1 MNANDLM
8 LFAGLGVILFI
19 VIMGIIGFCVGAKR
33 EFVWITIL
41 LLLLGIVW
49 IAFGNVD
56 KLLSTNVTNYAST
69 IDQAVGK
76 SYSYTTLWEFILAF
90 AKDAVSDGE
99 VLFVEGSK
107 AYQALYDIVSCVLRA
122 ALLIIG
128 TISIIITVLVFRL
141 VVLVVRIVVGLIK
154 LIVRLFS
161 KKRRPKEPKTA
172 VKQPVIAEEVT
183 VTHDN
188 NNNSSNAIVTV
199 DKQPTTYKKKKKLRW
214 WGAGVGIAKAMLILI
229 LIFVP
234 ISGVVTIASSVSSES
249 IKAANVII
257 SGEAKGTK
265 KVADADSVIDQ
276 VYEYINAYQDS
287 FLGKFMDF
295 SSFFFEDDLSN
306 LIFDDLLTIKMDGE
320 KISLPK
326 EVITY
331 IKVVN
336 YFAPMLENGEYA
348 IYDYAIN
355 HPTEMDEAFAILK
368 ESKLIPAIVP
378 VGIEYASTMD
388 SVKTQLLDAGFTEE
402 EISDIFGTLV
412 DIDWREDWELLCDI
426 LRYGITVT
434 DFFAEKIDIL
444 AFNSEPLR
452 KVLSSLG
459 ATHFLNEIMP
469 IAIKFALNMEQIK
482 KFIGEDV
489 TVNLD
494 GLNWSNEL
502 ANFADIYDCFVKLGI
517 GLDDFSKIDLNYIQD
532 LLKDQDKCDAV
543 VELLGYL
550 VGAPAGEVDE
560 NINLFAQV
568 VLPIA
573 ETVANKQLVDNSLE
587 MFANIISLSGA
598 QYGSDADFNV
608 KKMWQH
614 DLEEIVKIAQLAS
627 KINAFSMKVEE
638 INLEDIETLKGIIDG
653 VFSLELLGG
662 SIEYK
667 GTFEELKTALL
678 EAAIEKFEFLNA
690 GSDWSKVNWNAEKEN
705 IKGLLDVYGELLEL
719 NKTLKEELSL
729 ADDVINIK
737 EFSFDWDTLLQ
748 DDKGRFIDLVIKA
761 VEVFFAGDQA
771 SELFLTAIPNAVN
784 KYLIP
789 KLNEV
794 DSELGELPL
803 FDGLTSDEVREEVL
817 NFIEVFK
824 DVAAL
829 KVTTGSPEYSAK
841 VGENKE
847 TYALSDALQR
857 IIKSKLLVYTGGD
870 EPQDYRGRIIRIV
883 LKLTTTIDIDVHEL
897 DGTLIGGPIDY
908 DGDLNKIDALV
919 TALIEEVVEDDGALN
934 EVLFKDGKFAFDMDK
949 FIEFVL
955 DDDKVNGVIDAL
967 EAIFGKYNPDDPS
980 ASTEPATLLSA
991 LLPGAYYAYLEKAVP
1006 EEFYPVLDIYH
1017 YNYNSDGIFTGFDLA
1032 SDISKL
1038 LYALHSAIDAGAI
1051 QIYNNG
1057 KISESTYEIT
1067 DDTIKALNK
1076 ILEVL
1081 PEINIFQEK
1090 FADVIDISLGI
1101 ANLELSYEAY
1111 NQIEN
1116 KHLDEFVSSLTDP
1129 ENGVLVKVQG
1139 ILKETEYIRICDIF
1153 ALIKSDDIMGSVEEK
1168 FMNKTVINLA
1178 LDAVEQLVNIELVG
1192 ILLPDLV
1199 DQVLLPNMPEN
1210 INPIIDSLSISSYT
1224 AKELIADLVTVIE
1237 AARIAINNTEI
1248 ISYFYDGTFHTGEI
1262 EVKNITGLSGVFAK
1276 LSELNLLATANNAIV
1291 EAINLIGVKGLEIS
1305 PDSITK
1311 ENLAHDFKEVLGK
1324 ENGLLAY
1331 VLEALNVLD
1340 VETVDDISGI
1350 TKIEYTRGL
1359 GDAGVKALQ
1368 EVARLEILNSV
1379 LPELVEFGADKLSEL
1394 GYELETLRQMPDQN
1408 LDGELVRIANLV
1420 KVIYDTDVVNQ
1431 YFENK
1436 TASLTK
1442 AQANSIIEAA
1452 LDLHIYRGLGDIMYK
1467 DAIRIAVEKTNLDIN
1482 VDNINTDDIN
1492 WKADIELV
1500 KASVDPGI
1508 ELLRTLGYKN
1518 HGTIKEFIDAITK
1531 DPMSLIT
1538 RENAIAALNVVDN
1551 LVQLDSLSR
1560 VIPEGIR
1567 FAIDKY
1573 LPDYEIGFLADI
1585 TPQEISNDLVQVA
1598 HIARDAVEL
1607 GGIEFY
1613 NNGKFDGDIDLY
1625 AGKHYVS
1632 EVLGHLMEMNIIEKN
1647 SAEILAFALNFA
1659 AEKLEID
1666 EKFSA
1671 SEFEGY
1677 SIKEE
1682 IELAKQAGKIV
1693 IELLKENNLTTVQ
1706 AIKNYDFS
1714 SFRDLITDTNV
1725 RYIAQVVELL
1735 PNSKTIYHV
1744 LPVGARYAATTM
1756 DILKPLEG
1764 NNPDELHEDLI
1775 AITEVINIIAEHG
1788 VEDIVNTTLNSV
1800 FNYKVD
1806 TITLA
1811 QNVLEKVLF
1820 LNVVKGSE
1828 TDFLREGL
1836 KLIKFDDASIDYYA
1850 INWESD
1856 KQALVDTLGDVRKG
1870 LDAANITDVEGLKA
1884 AVNSNDVV
1892 KTFAKNEI
1900 LENVYN
1906 ALSKVANLTILEQ
1919 FVLPVYDKYVLPSL
1933 DKSLEDLADINTI
1946 YQGNAKPLIED
1957 LKSIVNVIGY
1967 AIELDACGIYNGNTI
1982 DYQSSAIGNI
1992 ITSVFGIN
2000 YLNIDGQLEKVVNYV
2015 LDLIKLE
2022 IEIKDIN
2029 TIDMASDGEA
2039 LARIYNENFAPYLSD
2054 EGFVYKTIND
2064 FKKAVDIKTLAN
2076 GLNKN
2081 DYATS
2086 IVKGLQQIVDLSFG
2100 QVAIYTGV
2108 NYAVTNIAGVKD
2120 NKLVK
2125 ALELDTFTKEELV
2138 SDIVDVL
2145 KVALIAVDDFNALS
2159 LVNGFNGYELPEGAQ
2174 EKVHEMGS
2182 LVFNLNILAEP
2193 TSGIIEAALTTYLP
2207 ALDVTSVNFE
2217 NVTLANIEENIKELI
2232 VLGFKLLDDTGITGY
2247 NSAMNYY
2254 EKYIKSLSVVYETVA
2269 VNDAFAIIDTVLDNA
2284 AVRELLYAVYKSYA
2298 TEYVGKYG
2306 IDGNSYA
2313 NNSSSM
2319 LEAKQFLLDDVLTIV
2334 DTLKMAYNFIS
2345 GDVITYSD
2353 VDAYNT
2359 IIDNLF
2365 ELHILNDNLTG
2376 LVKYIN
2382 ETIGLNIDATVIDL
2396 ASDKE
2401 ELKAFYLDILPV
2413 LTSEDWLVKSYQD
2426 VLDIINTK
2434 TINETKFNALL
2445 TNENAE
2451 KVLDSVH
2458 HLANTTL
2465 VGAALGGAEDK
2476 INEFVPADYE
2486 DVAAAIGLTDYLAYN
2501 KTTKSLAVED
2511 IHSLIDAAKE
2521 IVKFGVLDY
2530 YSNHNLTLID
2540 GTTTNA
2546 IYLQNAIEYV
2556 FKLNAL
2562 KNSEA
2567 LIESI
2572 CKALKI
2578 KIPSTSE
2585 SEYDYFAK
2593 VKFADE
2599 AEIFSQVVGNIYG
2612 IMRALFG
2619 DNVTVSTV
2627 YYFVVNKEYMVGDK
2641 INQNLITKDLIRE
2654 IVKLGE
2660 TLVESNLVMD
2670 AAIPAYNNFLL
2681 GIIGAHILDLAKI
2694 DGYNPDL
2701 LKQDIHSLIDLAY
2714 ELRKENLV
2722 EYFKEFI
2729 NQDHSITINYE
2740 TPAIARTVETVLKLN
2755 LVEIKEFDLVRIV
2768 VELVTRNQVKL
2779 SYTNEEIAEML
2790 DLRSDASAVGT
2801 LITELQKAI
2810 FEGDFYRY
2818 ASDYRNVKVED
2829 FTNRVSKDE
2838 VASKVVEAMKGISE
2852 TTIVNVLYRV
2862 GVNYGASY
2870 GGKVVDRE
2878 IEGLIETKGLSK
2890 EEVKADYEALLSV
2903 VEKVISG
2910 YGLTNVMNH
2919 VKNTGDIKIYEGM
2932 EVVEEALS
2940 KVAKLNVLKD
2950 KIGRLIEIVMN
2961 KYVGTSLNGE
2971 LEGIDYESEMR
2982 IINEVIEIAKEALK
2996 ATAGES
3002 LTYNGLAR
3010 WVNGANYINEVIYEK
3025 ALEGVEKALELKTLA
3040 KVVLPVY
3047 GKYESEITKGLG
3059 EYSYLGRLDYTS
3071 GEELVEDIRPIVVAL
3086 KDLGAINPVGM
3097 YLDYARG
3104 TKETAIAYGDARIS
3118 KVIEVL
3124 LASKYVESHET
3135 DLIETLVDVLEA
3147 NSTNVTYTTEEIAG
3161 MLDLRSDAS
3170 VLAENINQLAEVL
3183 LKDVALYASEFNSF
3197 DSEKLY
3203 TNDNVV
3209 AAIDSLEANNFTSTT
3224 ISEVAYRLGIEI
3236 LRDEIVSRVLGQRF
3250 EKYFVTKDKETILYT
3265 NAEVKSD
3272 LDALLDL
3279 VKEVAAKELVI
3290 INKDNFDYR
3299 DLIIAD
3305 MADLASKALTTI
3317 PTLNLMKDKLGDFV
3331 AEYLSA
3337 AEVTDDADL
3346 TDVDLKAEFATIGKA
3361 LKDTSAKLAEKNI
3374 VIVNDVLKAEYTALI
3389 PAAVTALDGIIDLT
3403 LLDKLAMPVVEYL
3416 RTTYIED
3423 LDSFVGQMTD
3433 VKFYNE
3439 ITSATLM
3446 GEIRTIVKKVI
3457 ELYNNKLAD
3466 YLDGFT
3472 YDTELDYVLLAE
3484 VASDLYEVV
3493 AGTEYVANKERYLV
3507 QTMLDALSI
3516 SEVVVSTDEVAD
3528 RLDLKADTTVIRNTL
3543 TYLAQN
3549 ILSDSSFLYNTIN
3562 EWKALNI
3569 SDILIL
3575 LTSDGMV
3582 QHSLN
3587 TVKELVGTTEASTIA
3602 EVAYV
3607 FGVNYGKEILNDK
3620 YSKYTYVIDVSNNTN
3635 AEIKAD
3641 LDVIISVLQAIIDN
3655 NLYSNVEAMIRNEF
3669 DVCNLNVEQL
3679 YPVAEI
3685 ILTNVLGTETH
3696 ENLNALSDN
3705 VSPLV
3710 AELIKDYAKVE
3721 TSLADVNMKHE
3732 TSIILEAVKQ
3742 AIELG
3747 VRNNLLTI
3755 NDYLGIKN
3763 RGYSYYATDENAY
3776 EILDIINGLLELD
3789 TIAKHGTELYDEL
3802 VYNKFLAEAEIAK
3815 YLDLMATYESNT
3827 ELVNDLKVVVSVLR
3841 DLTNPTEL
3849 TTGLVAYAKDV
3860 YYNNET
3866 SVLTS
3871 EFIAKLSPAIVTLMK
3886 VKLAGTDANI
3896 AVEELLTK
3904 LELELTNKTIDLAS
3918 DADKLETLVT
3928 TIIDIVIGD
3937 MTYASELRSLTVN
3950 RLLDIV
3956 LDEHNISD
3964 LADAI
3969 DAASETS
3976 VMRLAYNAGLTY
3988 ADILIDENVDSKFA
4002 NMLVTELPNEQATED
4017 IHSIVTIIKELDSA
4031 YIANDIN
4038 AMRHNYIDV
4047 LDINLVKYQPVVRT
4061 ILNEVVTLNAIASM
4075 SDLVVATVE
4084 YVNLVTVDSEMST
4097 TLASI
4102 DYTAEANVIS
4112 NAVDTFVPNMAIALG
4127 DAERLTTR
4135 QLIDYVKS
4143 YKTFDDNY
4151 DMLEKAAL
4159 VSVDTLE
4166 TLNDSML
4173 VKTLALPTYNK
4184 YLAENTQIIPTI
4196 RYIAALDSSYTSDNF
4211 KADYM
4216 KLLSIVRSMINAKL
4230 YKVAYNRHLT
4240 QFEVVDNFATELQ
4253 NIVMTT
4259 STLDFLTINN
4269 NAKFIELIDLLATNV
4284 NMFAMLKTVEDEFAN
4299 VNLENEARL
4308 VADKADD
4315 IVTAFKSMQ
4324 KYGKKFDLPMFG
4336 DTELVGSVLNMI
4348 DAYLASETHKIIT
4361 PVLFNDLL
4369 TARIYSITETLGRP
4383 QEVFADD
4390 LTNEEVYDLFAD
4402 AKSVLDLLFEAGV
4415 FANGTISLT
4424 NATGNATNEKLV
4436 TAYEIMMNY
4445 IVVSERI
4452 ERALNNIVTKAYMV
4466 EKVEI
4471 DYSVMSIDTE
4481 KPIIKNLILDLKD
4494 LATDAIN
4501 MIKSRELN
4509 DLVSNTM
4516 EERVN
4521 SIYNDA
4527 MKSEI
4532 AKQLALPM
4540 ANMVFAGALNKYAFV
4555 LFDEA
4560 DGVTIDN
4567 VMDEVTVMFEA
4578 GRKIASAFDF
4588 SGEKIGFV
4596 FANFAQVSDA
4606 IDELIAMKSINGGT
4620 SDNLE
4625 EAFRYAVMKVLKVEL
4640 SDQVVALDEVEVIK
4654 VVLNNANPLIET
4666 GAYADGKIKSAILS
4680 KEALD
4685 IITTILDT
4693 VETSTMLYEVKDK
4706 LVDKVQRFIPESVR
4720 TLVTEMV
4727 KENTVDDLKS
4737 DTAILSDAL
4746 ELVAQAN
4753 IYNGGISITTGT
4765 QFDYIADAYELIFT
4779 MKAINSKIEEI
4790 YENVFK
4796 RIDLTSL
4803 DENIDPVANVKA
4815 AIANEGWSWANE
4827 TAAIADAIRALG
4839 ALADSG
4845 VKVMN
4850 GYKPDFDAI
4859 MDATD
4864 EVALTRVLKAINN
4877 TSSMRTVFISII
4889 KDLDMTIGSLT
4900 INEFYSEWLNNQLA
4914 DGAQMAS
4921 KAEWDVEIE
4930 SLVRIYIDS
4939 KNINTEFAT
4948 MTDSDIDEL
4957 NSLLKQINASKLFDI
4972 NALVE
4977 TSIVKDALSNMVSEG
4992 TEIKLA
4998 DTSTWTEDMWNTEID
5013 NLCVLLKNAVKV
5025 GATSSSFDISTLSE
5039 TEVVELLTNLNN
5051 SNLVRTTLPIVIMDT
5066 LTERDLDD
5074 LASDWLKEEYR
5085 NVTDDDQATVMS
5097 SISEWNNEIPNL
5109 AKIVVRSEKIE
5120 FANEENRSDLEIAL
5134 YAINH
5139 SRLFNIE
5146 AITNRLTDN
5155 ASGDSVVDK
5164 LGFTGST
5171 LGTVVY
5177 TTVPG
5182 DALQTENNKMAA
5194 WDNEIAALLSLLD
5207 LARELNIL
5215 DGTASVESV
5224 MLELTTYAEL
5234 KNVLDT
5240 MNNSELFRVLLP
5252 RTITTTADSL
5262 GTTDYISEWLQ
5273 NEKTTMSSKEV
5284 WVVENGK
5291 LAKIIETINNSD
5303 IDFESFNNGTV
5314 VNDTKLNTIKKILL
5328 AIDDSQSFVVSPI
5341 VKVINDTLNNVQ
5353 GIAGANIVLDENNV
5367 TDWNKEFD
5375 ILFGE
5380 FDETGTVV
5388 KRGIYSMA
5396 NELDEI
5402 TMDTL
5407 ALPENPVGT
5416 MLDKMVESELI
5427 YPVINQIF
5435 EASIS
5440 STDLYKSSESDTL
5453 KISDNVFNDTPL
5465 VNARIKDELT
5475 SIPAEQASERWSWS
5489 KEIAYM
5495 VEIKNAID
5503 AYNRITSPAI
5513 TDIVAVAT
5521 TINTVIDK
5529 SKVSDGNGGYKPTII
5544 LTVAQDLANQVQAI
5558 IAESGF

>member
-76 SYSYTTLWEFILAF
+76 SYSYTTLWEFVLAY
-90 AKDAVSDGE
+90 AKDAITDGE

-128 TISIIITVLVFRL
+128 TISVIITVLVFRF
-141 VVLVVRIVVGLIK
+141 VVLLVRMIVGLIK

-172 VKQPVIAEEVT
+172 VKQPVIAEEVI

-257 SGEAKGTK
+257 NGEAKGPK
-265 KVADADSVIDQ
+265 KVADADSTIDQ

-295 SSFFFEDDLSN
+295 SSFFFKDDLSN

-336 YFAPMLENGEYA
+336 YFAPMLENGEYE

-368 ESKLIPAIVP
+368 KSKLIPAIVP

-388 SVKTQLLDAGFTEE
+388 SVKTQLADAGFTEE
-402 EISDIFGTLV
+402 EINDIFSTLI
-412 DIDWREDWELLCDI
+412 DINWREDWELLCDI
-426 LRYGITVT
+426 LRDGITVT

-452 KVLSSLG
+452 KVLTNLG
-459 ATHFLNEIMP
+459 ATHLLNEIMP
-469 IAIKFALNMEQIK
+469 IAIKFALNMEQVK
-482 KFIGEDV
+482 KLIGEDV

-517 GLDDFSKIDLNYIQD
+517 GLDDFSKIDLNYIQE

-543 VELLGYL
+543 VDLLGYL

-573 ETVANKQLVDNSLE
+573 EAVTNKQLVDNSLE

-614 DLEEIVKIAQLAS
+614 DLAEIVKIAQLAS
-627 KINAFSMKVEE
+627 EINAFSMKVEE
-638 INLEDIETLKGIIDG
+638 MNLEDIETLKGIIDG

-662 SIEYK
+662 SVEYK

-678 EAAIEKFEFLNA
+678 EAAIEKFKFLND

-803 FDGLTSDEVREEVL
+803 FDGLTSDEVRDEVL

-955 DDDKVNGVIDAL
+955 DDKKVNGVIDAL

-1006 EEFYPVLDIYH
+1006 AEFQPVLDIYH

-1032 SDISKL
+1032 GDISKL

-1076 ILEVL
+1076 VLEVL

-1116 KHLDEFVSSLTDP
+1116 KHLDEFVNSLTDP

-1153 ALIKSDDIMGSVEEK
+1153 ALIKSDNIMGSVEEK

-1192 ILLPDLV
+1192 IVLPDLV

-1210 INPIIDSLSISSYT
+1210 INPIIDSLSISTYS
-1224 AKELIADLVTVIE
+1224 AKELIADLVTIIE
-1237 AARIAINNTEI
+1237 AARIAVNNTEI
-1248 ISYFYDGTFHTGEI
+1248 ISYFYDGTFHTNDIKVE
-1262 EVKNITGLSGVFAK
+1262 NITGLSGVFAK

-1291 EAINLIGVKGLEIS
+1291 EALNLINIEGLEIS

-1311 ENLAHDFKEVLGK
+1311 ENLVHDFKEVLGK
-1324 ENGLLAY
+1324 EDGLLTY
-1331 VLEALNVLD
+1331 VLEALNVLN
-1340 VETVDDISGI
+1340 VETVGDISSI
-1350 TKIEYTRGL
+1350 TKVEYTRGL
-1359 GDAGVKALQ
+1359 GDVGVKALQ

-1379 LPELVEFGADKLSEL
+1379 LPELVEFGANKLAEL
-1394 GYELETLRQMPDQN
+1394 GYELETLKQMPDQN

-1420 KVIYDTDVVNQ
+1420 KVIYDTDIVNQ

-1452 LDLHIYRGLGDIMYK
+1452 LDLHIYRDLGDIMYK
-1467 DAIRIAVEKTNLDIN
+1467 DVIRIAVEKTNLDIN

-1492 WKADIELV
+1492 WKADIELA
-1500 KASVDPGI
+1500 KATVDPGI

-1518 HGTIKEFIDAITK
+1518 YGTIKEFIDAVK
-1531 DPMSLIT
+1531 NDPMSLIT
-1538 RENAIAALNVVDN
+1538 RENAIAALNVIDN
-1551 LVQLDSLSR
+1551 LVQLESLSR
-1560 VIPEGIR
+1560 VLPEGIR

-1613 NNGKFDGDIDLY
+1613 NNGKFDGEIDLY

-1682 IELAKQAGKIV
+1682 IALAKKAGKIV

-1706 AIKNYDFS
+1706 TIKNFDFS
-1714 SFRDLITDTNV
+1714 NFRDLITDTNV

-1744 LPVGARYAATTM
+1744 LPVGARYAATLM

-1764 NNPDELHEDLI
+1764 NGKDELHEDLI
-1775 AITEVINIIAEHG
+1775 AITEVVNMIAEHG
-1788 VEDIVNTTLNSV
+1788 VEDILNTTVNSV
-1800 FNYKVD
+1800 FNYNVD
-1806 TITLA
+1806 VITLA

-1836 KLIKFDDASIDYYA
+1836 KLIKFDDTNVDYVA
-1850 INWESD
+1850 INWASD

-1870 LDAANITDVEGLKA
+1870 LDAANITDVEGFKA
-1884 AVNSNDVV
+1884 AISSNDVV

-1919 FVLPVYDKYVLPSL
+1919 FALPAYDKYVLPSL
-1933 DKSLEDLADINTI
+1933 DKSLKDLADINTI
-1946 YQGNAKPLIED
+1946 YQGNAKLLIED
-1957 LKSIVNVIGY
+1957 LKGIVNVIGY
-1967 AIELDACGIYNGNTI
+1967 AIELDACGIYNGNAI

-1992 ITSVFGIN
+1992 ITTIFGIN
-2000 YLNIDGQLEKVVNYV
+2000 YLNIDGQLEKVINYV

-2022 IEIKDIN
+2022 IEIKDID
-2029 TIDMASDGEA
+2029 TIDMASDGET

-2064 FKKAVDIKTLAN
+2064 LKKAVDIKELVN
-2076 GLNKN
+2076 SLNKN

-2108 NYAVTNIAGVKD
+2108 NYAVTSIEGVKD
-2120 NKLVK
+2120 NKLIK

-2145 KVALIAVDDFNALS
+2145 KVALIAVDDFKALS
-2159 LVNGFNGYELPEGAQ
+2159 LVNGLNGYKLPEGAQ

-2193 TSGIIEAALTTYLP
+2193 TSGIIEAAITTYLP
-2207 ALDVTSVNFE
+2207 DLDVTSVNFE

-2247 NSAMNYY
+2247 NSAMDYY

-2269 VNDAFAIIDTVLDNA
+2269 VNDAFAIVDAILDNA

-2298 TEYVGKYG
+2298 TKYAGEYG

-2376 LVKYIN
+2376 LVGYIN
-2382 ETIGLNIDATVIDL
+2382 KTVGLDINAAMIDL

-2465 VGAALGGAEDK
+2465 VGAALGGAKDK
-2476 INEFVPADYE
+2476 INGLVPADYNE
-2486 DVAAAIGLTDYLAYN
+2486 VVSAINLTEYLEYN

-2521 IVKFGVLDY
+2521 IVKFGVIDY
-2530 YSNHNLTLID
+2530 YFNHNLTLID

-2546 IYLQNAIEYV
+2546 IYLQNAIESV
-2556 FKLNAL
+2556 FKLNAF

-2572 CKALKI
+2572 FKVLEI
-2578 KIPSTSE
+2578 TIPST
-2585 SEYDYFAK
+2585 SEYDYFAE

-2599 AEIFSQVVGNIYG
+2599 AETFRQVVGNIYG
-2612 IMRALFG
+2612 IMRAVFG

-2670 AAIPAYNNFLL
+2670 AAIPLYDKYLYQAIYPNMGNLATL
-2681 GIIGAHILDLAKI
+2681 ADLSE
-2694 DGYNPDL
+2694 YYPNL
-2701 LKQDIHSLIDLAY
+2701 LKQDINSLIDLAY
-2714 ELRKENLV
+2714 EIRKENLV

-2740 TPAIARTVETVLKLN
+2740 TPAIAKTVETVLKLN
-2755 LVEIKEFDLVRIV
+2755 LIEVKELDLVRL
-2768 VELVTRNQVKL
+2768 LVDMLENGEISLT
-2779 SYTNEEIAEML
+2779 YTTEEIAEML

-2818 ASDYRNVKVED
+2818 ASDYRGVKVED
-2829 FTNRVSKDE
+2829 FTNRVSKDA
-2838 VASKVVEAMKGISE
+2838 VASKVVEAMKGISG

-2870 GGKVVDRE
+2870 GGKVVDKE
-2878 IEGLIETKGLSK
+2878 IEGLIETKGLSNK
-2890 EEVKADYEALLSV
+2890 EVSSDYETLLSV
-2903 VEKVISG
+2903 VEKVITG
-2910 YGLTNVMNH
+2910 YGLTDVMNH

-2940 KVAKLNVLKD
+2940 KVVELNVLKG

-2961 KYVGTSLNGE
+2961 KYVGTSLNEE
-2971 LEGIDYESEMR
+2971 LSGIDYETEIR

-3002 LTYNGLAR
+3002 LTYNGLAK
-3010 WVNGANYINEVIYEK
+3010 WINGANYINEVIYEK
-3025 ALEGVEKALELKTLA
+3025 ALEGIEKALELKTVA

-3059 EYSYLGRLDYTS
+3059 EYSYLGKLYYTS
-3071 GEELVEDIRPIVVAL
+3071 GEELVEDIRPLVVAL

-3097 YLDYARG
+3097 YLDYAKG
-3104 TKETAIAYGDARIS
+3104 TKETAIAYGDERIS

-3135 DLIETLVDVLEA
+3135 DLIETLVDMLEK
-3147 NSTNVTYTTEEIAG
+3147 NGISLTYTTEEIAE
-3161 MLDLRSDAS
+3161 MLDLRSDAGA
-3170 VLAENINQLAEVL
+3170 VARNINQLAKVL
-3183 LKDVALYASEFNSF
+3183 LSSTGLYASDFNSF
-3197 DSEKLY
+3197 DINALY

-3209 AAIDSLEANNFTSTT
+3209 SAIDSLEANNFTSTT
-3224 ISEVAYRLGIEI
+3224 ISEVTYRLTIEI
-3236 LRDEIVSRVLGQRF
+3236 LRNTIISKALGQRF
-3250 EKYFVTKDKETILYT
+3250 EEYFVTKDKETILYT
-3265 NAEVKSD
+3265 SAEIKSD
-3272 LDALLDL
+3272 FDAILDL
-3279 VKEVAAKELVI
+3279 VKEAAINELVI

-3305 MADLASKALTTI
+3305 VAGLASKALTTI
-3317 PTLNLMKDKLGDFV
+3317 PALNLMKDKLGDFV

-3346 TDVDLKAEFATIGKA
+3346 TDVDLKAEFATIGKTLEDA
-3361 LKDTSAKLAEKNI
+3361 SAKLAEKNI
-3374 VIVNDVLKAEYTALI
+3374 IIVNDVLKAEYTALI
-3389 PAAVTALDGIIDLT
+3389 PAAITALDGIIDLT
-3403 LLDKLAMPVVEYL
+3403 LLDKLAMPVAEYL
-3416 RTTYIED
+3416 RTKFIAN

-3466 YLDGFT
+3466 YLNEFT
-3472 YDTELDYVLLAE
+3472 YDTKLDYVLLAE

-3516 SEVVVSTDEVAD
+3516 SEVVVSTDEVAN
-3528 RLDLKADTTVIRNTL
+3528 RLDLKADTEVIRNTL

-3575 LTSDGMV
+3575 LTSDNMV

-3587 TVKELVGTTEASTIA
+3587 TVKELVGTNEASTIA

-3607 FGVNYGKEILNDK
+3607 FGVNYGKEMLNDK
-3620 YSKYTYVIDVSNNTN
+3620 YSEYTYVIDVSKNTN

-3655 NLYSNVEAMIRNEF
+3655 NLHSNVEAMIRNEF
-3669 DVCNLNVEQL
+3669 DVRNLNVEQL

-3763 RGYSYYATDENAY
+3763 SGYSYYATDENAY

-3789 TIAKHGTELYDEL
+3789 TIAKHGTELYNEL

-3866 SVLTS
+3866 SELTS

-3886 VKLAGTDANI
+3886 VKLAGTDANV

-3904 LELELTNKTIDLAS
+3904 LELELTNKTINLAS
-3918 DADKLETLVT
+3918 DADKLETLVA

-3937 MTYASELRSLTVN
+3937 MTYASELRSLTVD

-3956 LDEHNISD
+3956 LDEHNIGD

-3969 DAASETS
+3969 DVASETS

-3988 ADILIDENVDSKFA
+3988 ADMFIDGNIDSRFA
-4002 NMLVTELPNEQATED
+4002 NMLVTELPGEQATED
-4017 IHSIVTIIKELDSA
+4017 IHSVVTIIKELDNVDIVS
-4031 YIANDIN
+4031 DIN

-4047 LDINLVKYQPVVRT
+4047 LDVNLVKYQPVLRT
-4061 ILNEVVTLNAIASM
+4061 ILNKVVTLNAIASM
-4075 SDLVVATVE
+4075 SDLVVATIE
-4084 YVNLVTVDSEMST
+4084 YVNLVTVDTEMSD
-4097 TLASI
+4097 TLANI
-4102 DYTAEANVIS
+4102 DYAAEANVIS
-4112 NAVDTFVPNMAIALG
+4112 NAVDVFVPDMAVALG

-4166 TLNDSML
+4166 ELNDSML

-4184 YLAENTQIIPTI
+4184 YLAENTQIIPAI

-4240 QFEVVDNFATELQ
+4240 QFEVVDNFAAELQ

-4284 NMFAMLKTVEDEFAN
+4284 NMFTMLKTVEDEFAN

-4315 IVTAFKSMQ
+4315 IVAGFKSMQ

-4383 QEVFADD
+4383 QEAFADD

-4402 AKSVLDLLFEAGV
+4402 AKSVLDLLFEVGV

-4501 MIKSRELN
+4501 MIKARELN
-4509 DLVSNTM
+4509 DLVSDTM

-4567 VMDEVTVMFEA
+4567 VMDEVTIMFEA

-4666 GAYADGKIKSAILS
+4666 GAYANGKIKSAILS

-4685 IITTILDT
+4685 IITTILDK

-4753 IYNGGISITTGT
+4753 IYNGEISIITKT

-4839 ALADSG
+4839 TLADSG

-4864 EVALTRVLKAINN
+4864 KVALTRVLKAINN

-4889 KDLDMTIGSLT
+4889 KDLDMTIGSLA

-4930 SLVRIYIDS
+4930 SLVSIYIDS

-4948 MTDSDIDEL
+4948 MTDADIDEL

-4998 DTSTWTEDMWNTEID
+4998 DTSTWTEDMWNAEID

-5085 NVTDDDQATVMS
+5085 NVTDDDQTTVMS

-5120 FANEENRSDLEIAL
+5120 FANETNRSDLEIAL

-5155 ASGDSVVDK
+5155 TSGDSVVDK

-5182 DALQTENNKMAA
+5182 DALQTENNKMTA

-5215 DGTASVESV
+5215 DGNASIESV

-5252 RTITTTADSL
+5252 STITTTADSL

-5273 NEKTTMSSKEV
+5273 DEKVTMSSKEV
-5284 WVVENGK
+5284 WTVENEK
-5291 LAKIIETINNSD
+5291 LAKIIEIINNSD
-5303 IDFESFNNGTV
+5303 INFASFNDGTV
-5314 VNDTKLNTIKKILL
+5314 VDDTNTIKKILL

-5353 GIAGANIVLDENNV
+5353 GIAAANIELDENNV

-5396 NELDEI
+5396 NELGEI
-5402 TMDTL
+5402 TMGTL

-5440 STDLYKSSESDTL
+5440 STDLYKSNESDTL
-5453 KISDNVFNDTPL
+5453 KISDNVFKDTPL
-5465 VNARIKDELT
+5465 VNKRIKDELT

-5503 AYNRITSPAI
+5503 AYNKITSPTI
-5513 TDIVAVAT
+5513 TDIADVAT
-5521 TINTVIDK
+5521 TINKVIVK
-5529 SKVSDGNGGYKPTII
+5529 SEVSDGNGGYKPTII

-5558 IAESGF
+5558 IAE